1 MRKIDFL
8 RMNEWPGCCGQIYQR
23 QTFSHWRA
31 VTQRALCREWGRWR
45 GAGGAD
51 GKQEKQRLDVTGLR
65 GDGDKGRR
73 TNLLPAFHL
82 EKKKKISP
90 QTRRHESIGGKRSQS
105 QTILQVLGADR
116 RSCIPQEEQEEA
128 LSSQPGPGPISE
140 EP

>member
-1 MRKIDFL
+1 MAGLLRADLSEADFL
-8 RMNEWPGCCGQIYQR
+8 TLAGCYSESTVSRVG
-23 QTFSHWRA
+23 WGWG
-31 VTQRALCREWGRWR
+31 ALG
-45 GAGGAD
+45 GSGGAD
-51 GKQEKQRLDVTGLR
+51 SKQEKQRLDFTGLR

-116 RSCIPQEEQEEA
+116 RSCIPREEQEEA
-128 LSSQPGPGPISE
+128 LSSQPAPGPISE